1 VISVTF
7 RNTTFHNYPVVY
19 LRKDRHG
26 ICNGRI
32 FCNFFFQRAK
42 SLRRVA
48 IFLVKVMKTPVIGLK
63 TLYNIS
69 NVCCFCLPNSMLQLP
84 NYSTHIL
91 VFKIPKTSADQSNK
105 LEILSLI
112 PFVYHKMYLP
122 SSGL

>member
-1 VISVTF
+1 MPPFLIIQWFAYGQTGMATVMVAFFATF
-7 RNTTFHNYPVVY
+7 YSNA
-19 LRKDRHG
+19 
-26 ICNGRI
+26 
-32 FCNFFFQRAK
+32 QK

-63 TLYNIS
+63 TLHNIPD
-69 NVCCFCLPNSMLQLP
+69 VCCFCLPNTKLQLP
-84 NYSTHIL
+84 NYSTRIL

-112 PFVYHKMYLP
+112 PFVHHKVYLP